1 MKIYAIIDTNV
12 IISAF
17 LTKHPDSATIQ
28 LLDYIFDR
36 TLIPIFNEEILRE
49 YSQVLRRPKFNFS
62 EQKITAILEAIQ
74 QSGITAERITSNENL
89 PDPKDIVFYEVTLAV
104 EGSYLVTG
112 NIKHFPKKPFV
123 VTPSEMVRIINETL
137 FPSGLLNDS
146 DPIRY
151 K

>member
-89 PDPKDIVFYEVTLAV
+89 PDPKDIVFYEVKLAV

-146 DPIRY
+146 DLAKY